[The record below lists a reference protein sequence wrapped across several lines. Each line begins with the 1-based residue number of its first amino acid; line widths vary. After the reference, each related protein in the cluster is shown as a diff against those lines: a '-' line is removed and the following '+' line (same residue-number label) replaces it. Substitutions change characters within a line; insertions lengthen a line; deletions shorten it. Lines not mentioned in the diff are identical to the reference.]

1 MRVRKKAPPGRGS
14 RDTMEIDTIVDQ
26 EAWELIKEV
35 MNRYDDAT
43 ISELKK
49 GLEEKLGDYF
59 QFDFVPQTLD
69 ELFEPDV
76 ESFTMAFNTISEDDA
91 KQAFLEMMY
100 SEEMLLEVED
110 YDENA
115 GAADEKEQ

>member
-1 MRVRKKAPPGRGS
+1 
-14 RDTMEIDTIVDQ
+14 
-26 EAWELIKEV
+26 

-43 ISELKK
+43 IAELKK